1 MPRRPFKPKAPPTA
15 TPHEKAVLAL
25 MPRARLSKTPAG
37 DIGIMF
43 EGSKRP
49 IPLDEQI
56 ATLKARAKGANPEEA
71 ANIKL
76 AVEYLNKLSTDIE
89 PPLMLLPPREGRRVA
104 SSTQA
109 AKLKA
114 AQRFVDTGSG
124 HFAKE
129 SPEEYL
135 SPADRRAMEA
145 RKDMVERERA
155 QARGKGQ
162 EPGEIPEGTR
172 PSRLPGFEAETLKK
186 AVAQGG
192 LKKIMGR
199 RGFKEKGRTLVPG
212 SERIR
217 KAIIGAATPEQKQKI
232 ASGSPNPARIE
243 AVVPTPEEAI
253 AKRAADD
260 VTRLRS
266 GTRGNMRGDSPIA
279 TIVAPGVKHFDG
291 IRRKIINMVGT
302 ASVPK
307 LTKLVKAYMRDVGK
321 AVRTKDNPGGI
332 SREVANSLRNRMVEN
347 LMQTGQADAIFG
359 RIKGRTP
366 YGQPEVGKYQT
377 PSGAVRARE
386 ERSTE
391 DPRLIKR
398 RRERR
403 PPADIRRAP
412 DGRPTKPVGPLAQL
426 RELVSVLQDPRKKE
440 LRVPIADVPET
451 KGQMVVGPG
460 GELDDATLV
469 RVLRKV
475 LGSPPTRTSPSATK
489 GTRRQP
495 LSPEQLRQFF
505 AGREKYLLNR

>member
-1 MPRRPFKPKAPPTA
+1 MPRRPFKPKALPTA

-56 ATLKARAKGANPEEA
+56 ATLKAQAKGANPEEA

-114 AQRFVDTGSG
+114 AKRFVDTGSG

-129 SPEEYL
+129 NPEEYL
-135 SPADRRAMEA
+135 SPADRRAMSA
-145 RKDMVERERA
+145 RMDMAKRERD
-155 QARGKGQ
+155 QARGKGK

-172 PSRLPGFEAETLKK
+172 LSRLPGFEAETLKK
-186 AVAQGG
+186 AFKGKLPKSTGRGSLG
-192 LKKIMGR
+192 LGR
-199 RGFKEKGRTLVPG
+199 RLVAG
-212 SERIR
+212 SENIR

-243 AVVPTPEEAI
+243 AVVPTPEADI

-307 LTKLVKAYMRDVGK
+307 LTNLVKAYMRDVGK

-347 LMQTGQADAIFG
+347 LMQTGRADAVLG
-359 RIKGRTP
+359 RIQGT
-366 YGQPEVGKYQT
+366 GKYQT
-377 PSGAVRARE
+377 TRGAVRSLE
-386 ERSTE
+386 KPSTE

-403 PPADIRRAP
+403 PPADVRRAP
-412 DGRPTKPVGPLAQL
+412 DGRPTKPVGPPAQL
-426 RELVSVLQDPRKKE
+426 RELVSLLQDPRKKE

-451 KGQMVVGPG
+451 KGGMVVGPG

-475 LGSPPTRTSPSATK
+475 LGSPPTTTSPPFIKGTGKRRTSAVVPDPAE
-489 GTRRQP
+489 R
-495 LSPEQLRQFF
+495 LAQLERLNYRG
-505 AGREKYLLNR
+505 GRTPFKA